1 MINNWS
7 LTSVKLIKIKVFDAL
22 VTVELISRVILV
34 TNLTLDFNLWAFKLD
49 MVVEL
54 NPCHELELGKLAYV
68 TAKLGTMELGVCLQL
83 T

>member
-7 LTSVKLIKIKVFDAL
+7 LASVKLIKIKVFDAL
-22 VTVELISRVILV
+22 VSVELISRVILV
-34 TNLTLDFNLWAFKLD
+34 TNLALDFNLWAFKLD

-54 NPCHELELGKLAYV
+54 NPCHELELGKLAYF
-68 TAKLGTMELGVCLQL
+68 TAKLWTMELGVCLQL